1 MAATKYNLVI
11 EQGATFIKQITLSDA
26 ATGVKRDLT
35 GWTGRGMIRLAY
47 EDDQPY
53 AVFNVITDGTSGIL
67 SVNLTSV
74 QTAGFSFESAL
85 YDVELVQ
92 DGTNPEYVERI
103 LQGNVF
109 LSKEVTR

>member
-26 ATGVKRDLT
+26 TTGTPRDLT
-35 GWTGRGMIRLAY
+35 GWTGRGMIRLTY
-47 EDDQPY
+47 DDPAPY
-53 AVFNVITDGTSGIL
+53 AVFVVTAGGISGKL
-67 SVNLTSV
+67 TLNLTSTET
-74 QTAGFSFESAL
+74 TAFEFESAL
-85 YDVELVQ
+85 YDVEIVQ

-109 LSKEVTR
+109 LSKEVTK